1 MAETVKRRSGI
12 SRRWH
17 AMSIGSR
24 ISIVVL
30 VLVALVAIC
39 ANFLAPHSPF
49 EIFKSRQAPN
59 GEFLFGTDEK
69 GRDIL
74 SRMMFGARYS
84 LAIGFGA
91 TLLALVG
98 GCIIGSVA
106 AVSRKWIS
114 EVIMRIMDVVMSFP
128 GIALAAVF
136 VSVFGNS
143 VPSIVLA
150 IGFIYIPQVTRIV
163 RANVVAEYGEDYV
176 RAVVVSGAKAP
187 WILVKHVM
195 RNCIAPILVY
205 VIVLVADA
213 IILEASLSFI
223 SAGIQEPTPTWGNIL
238 SDARSGV
245 LAGRWWQALFPGLA
259 IMTTVLCLN
268 IFSEGITDAMVA
280 APNAPIEDDGK
291 HARKQDRL
299 LFDPVEAYKQQAASL
314 DRSLTALAAVEAR
327 RDDRH
332 KPDYDVQPVLEVKD
346 LCIKFPRH
354 GDVNVVDH
362 VNYAVRPGQTMG
374 LVGES
379 GCGKSITA
387 LTIMGLIDSR
397 AQISGEILYQGKNL
411 LEMDD
416 AERNA
421 LRGHDIA
428 MIYQDAL
435 SALNPS
441 MLIKNQMK
449 QLTDRG
455 GTRSA
460 EELLELVGLDPARTL
475 ESYPHE
481 LSGGQ
486 RQRVLIAM
494 ALTRDPKVIIAD
506 EPTTALDVTVQKQVI
521 KLLNDLQAKLGFAMI
536 FVSHDLALVAEVAN
550 YVTVMY
556 AGQVVEQAPTIEL
569 LMHPTHEYTRGLL
582 GAVLSIEGGS
592 GRLHQVPG
600 VVPSPKDFNDGDRF
614 APRSSHPTVGL
625 DVRPVLKKI
634 PGTEHYV
641 AELPDKDLA
650 AAGLTSVVNTPSTP
664 KGDA

>member
-143 VPSIVLA
+143 VSSIVLA